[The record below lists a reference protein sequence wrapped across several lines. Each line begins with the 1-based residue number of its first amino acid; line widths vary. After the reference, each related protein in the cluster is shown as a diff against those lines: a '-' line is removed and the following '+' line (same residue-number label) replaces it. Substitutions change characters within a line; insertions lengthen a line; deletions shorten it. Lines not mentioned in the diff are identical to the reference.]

1 MRIRSSD
8 GWHRGAL
15 WRGMLSGP
23 PSTGPQRE
31 ALRSGERVSEPGALQ
46 RPAVTGPV
54 RRAAIPFMNN
64 PS

>member
-1 MRIRSSD
+1 
-8 GWHRGAL
+8 
-15 WRGMLSGP
+15 
-23 PSTGPQRE
+23 
-31 ALRSGERVSEPGALQ
+31 VSEPGALQ